1 MISKSKT
8 KTKTR
13 SKFKRK
19 PVKKESVPKLL
30 EAAQRV
36 FNKYIRDRDEGLP
49 CISCGGTNA
58 NQAGHYFP
66 VKGFSYLRF
75 NEWNVNRQC
84 PSCNMWL
91 HGNQAM
97 YRIGL
102 VKKIGEK
109 AVMELEAEA
118 ISNRVYKWN
127 AEEVKEIIK
136 KYGKE

>member
-1 MISKSKT
+1 M
-8 KTKTR
+8 TKTR
-13 SKFKRK
+13 TTKKPNKKTTKKR
-19 PVKKESVPKLL
+19 ESLPKLL

-36 FNKYIRDRDEGLP
+36 FNKYIRNRDEGLP
-49 CISCGGTNA
+49 CISCGGENA

-75 NEWNVNRQC
+75 HEWNVNRQC
-84 PSCNMWL
+84 PGCNMWL

-109 AVMELEAEA
+109 AVMELEALA
-118 ISNRVYKWN
+118 INNRVYKFSIT
-127 AEEVKEIIK
+127 EVKEIIK
-136 KYGKE
+136 TYEEQL